1 MIVGQWR
8 SVMLSCPFLILFF
21 RQFFME
27 TIESILETAQR
38 RAREMGLTYKGA
50 LLPMEAYCVLQAST
64 QAQLVDVRTRAELDW
79 VGRIPGAAEIELRSY
94 PGMQPNPGF
103 IGQLIQQ
110 ADQKLPVL
118 FICRSGARSGQ
129 AAAVATEAGFSDC
142 YNILEGFEGDRN
154 EEGHRGKISGWK
166 AAGLPWEQG

>member
-1 MIVGQWR
+1 MR
-8 SVMLSCPFLILFF
+8 LP
-21 RQFFME
+21 
-27 TIESILETAQR
+27 
-38 RAREMGLTYKGA
+38 YKGA
-50 LLPMEAYCVLQAST
+50 LLPIEAYRVLQESA

-79 VGRIPGAAEIELRSY
+79 VGRIPGATEIELRSY
-94 PGMQPNPGF
+94 PEMQPNPEF
-103 IGQLIQQ
+103 LEQLVQQ

-118 FICRSGARSGQ
+118 FICRSGARSSQ
-129 AAAVATEAGFSDC
+129 AAAVATEAGFAES

>member
-1 MIVGQWR
+1 
-8 SVMLSCPFLILFF
+8 
-21 RQFFME
+21 ME

-50 LLPMEAYCVLQAST
+50 LLPMEAYRVLQAST

-129 AAAVATEAGFSDC
+129 AAAERLKRAFPIVTIFLKALKATGMKRDIVAKFPAGRRQGCRGNKARRLPDNSDRS
-142 YNILEGFEGDRN
+142 EG
-154 EEGHRGKISGWK
+154 K
-166 AAGLPWEQG
+166 AG